1 MESSVMGY
9 QWYDVTTMGGDEL
22 RSLTAAQL
30 ARLLA
35 DALEA
40 DSSAAVER
48 VTYYMDTALYG
59 ETAAVAMSQARDAS
73 RDGNFSTAQH
83 LEAIELVLANSGA
96 TRGSELS
103 VWELAQH
110 ARQTGASLVFDRC
123 DLMTLV
129 RKAETAHGITRQRSS
144 YLDDWRD

>member
-1 MESSVMGY
+1 MESATGY
-9 QWYDVTTMGGDEL
+9 QWFDVTTMGGDEL
-22 RSLTAAQL
+22 RSLEACEL
-30 ARLLA
+30 AHLLG
-35 DALEA
+35 DALANGSEA
-40 DSSAAVER
+40 AAER
-48 VTYYMDTALYG
+48 VRYYLDTKQFG
-59 ETAAVAMSQARDAS
+59 ETAAVAMSQARDAA

-83 LEAIELVLANSGA
+83 LEAIEKVLANSGA

-110 ARQTGASLVFDRC
+110 ARKTGASLVFDRC